1 MLTKYLFRYNFISI
15 ALANNAEAKLFIVKL
30 SKPPTTVKHGL
41 VRINRILNDILV
53 NIFSNL

>member
-15 ALANNAEAKLFIVKL
+15 TLANNAEAKLFIVKL
-30 SKPPTTVKHGL
+30 SKPPTTVKHSL

-53 NIFSNL
+53 KVHI